1 MARDREKVA
10 RWLRE
15 MLPKKCC
22 NCGSTKDLNY
32 HHIVPVIFGGNEVPS
47 NVAVL
52 CGKCHDTVH
61 YGESGTISHTEA
73 VKIGIERAR
82 KRGVKFGRKPADGEI
97 IMRTIAE
104 NSTQFNADSLMTEH
118 EIMGML
124 KIKEVCY
131 SKYKRK
137 LFEAMTADI
146 WPYSWE
152 KPVQVRNRPLYDS
165 FIRKMRGDVV

>member
-1 MARDREKVA
+1 MARDRERVA
-10 RWLRE
+10 KWLRE

-22 NCGSTKDLNY
+22 NCGSAKDLQY

-52 CGKCHDTVH
+52 CGVCHDKVH
-61 YGESGTISHTEA
+61 YGKSSMIDHGEA
-73 VKIGIERAR
+73 VKAGQLRAKQRGR
-82 KRGVKFGRKPADGEI
+82 KVGRKPADGEI
-97 IMRTIAE
+97 IMQTIVE

-131 SKYKRK
+131 AKYKRK
-137 LFEAMTADI
+137 LFEAMAADV